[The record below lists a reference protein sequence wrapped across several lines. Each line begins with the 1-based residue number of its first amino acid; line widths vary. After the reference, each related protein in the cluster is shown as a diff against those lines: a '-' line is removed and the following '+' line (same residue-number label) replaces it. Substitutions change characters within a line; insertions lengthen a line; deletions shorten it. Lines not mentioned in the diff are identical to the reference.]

1 LSRRLSTPKIQAV
14 LFDLDG
20 VLVDA
25 CDWHYEA
32 LNRALKE
39 FGYPAI
45 SRGDHVKKYNGLPTK
60 VKLRLLGIDSATAE
74 KINHAKQ
81 QHTLETIREK
91 ATPMRE
97 KIELHAFLMSR
108 GIKIACVTN
117 SIRETASKM
126 LECTGQMEYISL
138 LVTNE
143 DVANNKPSPDCYN
156 LAIERLGIDKRFSVC
171 VEDSPKGIE
180 AAKASG
186 IRNLW
191 CVPGTEEVNKRN
203 FCAFMEVKE

>member
-1 LSRRLSTPKIQAV
+1 LDWTNRLLPIQAV

-39 FGYPAI
+39 FGYPAV
-45 SRGDHVKKYNGLPTK
+45 SRRDHVKKYNGLPTK

-74 KINHAKQ
+74 KINSAKQ
-81 QHTLETIREK
+81 QHTLETIRDKAKPMEEK
-91 ATPMRE
+91 
-97 KIELHAFLMSR
+97 KELHAFLKSR

-117 SIRETASKM
+117 SIRETATEM
-126 LECTGQMEYISL
+126 LRSTGQIEFIDLLIS
-138 LVTNE
+138 NE
-143 DVANNKPSPDCYN
+143 DVVNNKPSPDCYL
-156 LAIERLGIDKRFSVC
+156 LAIEKLGVDKKNCVC
-171 VEDSPKGIE
+171 VEDSPKGME

-186 IRNLW
+186 IGNLW
-191 CVPGTEEVNKRN
+191 SVPNTSDVNKTN

>member
-1 LSRRLSTPKIQAV
+1 MPEDFKAV

-74 KINHAKQ
+74 KINNAKQ

-91 ATPMRE
+91 AKPMLE

-117 SIRETASKM
+117 SIRETALKM
-126 LECTGQMEYISL
+126 LEYTGQMEYISL

-156 LAIERLGIDKRFSVC
+156 LAVEKLGVDRKFCVC

-186 IRNLW
+186 IGNLW